1 MSSRRRASSKKR
13 PTVVFF
19 YMIGCPHCEVTRPAW
34 NDAKKKMKGKG
45 VDIVEKESK
54 DVTASDN
61 VSSFPTIVMKE
72 DGKEVKRI
80 DGSRTDANAIV
91 SELGVNGGGSR
102 GRRTYR
108 RSRKFRHRTLRNY
121 KAFA

>member
-1 MSSRRRASSKKR
+1 MSSRRRASRASKKR

-34 NDAKKKMKGKG
+34 NDAKKKMKGAK
-45 VDIVEKESK
+45 IEEKESK

-80 DGSRTDANAIV
+80 DGSRTDADAIV
-91 SELGVNGGGSR
+91 SELGVNGRSSG

-108 RSRKFRHRTLRNY
+108 RSRKLRHRTLRNY

>member
-34 NDAKKKMKGKG
+34 DDAKKKMKGAK
-45 VDIVEKESK
+45 IEERESK
-54 DVTASDN
+54 DVTAADN

-80 DGSRTDANAIV
+80 DGSRTQGGEIIK
-91 SELGVNGGGSR
+91 ELGLNGSSAG

>member
-1 MSSRRRASSKKR
+1 MSSRRRASKSKSK
-13 PTVVFF
+13 PTVIFF

-34 NDAKKKMKGKG
+34 NDAKKKMKGVK
-45 VDIVEKESK
+45 VEEKESK
-54 DVTASDN
+54 QVGSADN

-80 DGSRTDANAIV
+80 DGSRTESSAIL
-91 SELGVNGGGSR
+91 SELGLSGRSSG

-108 RSRKFRHRTLRNY
+108 RSRKLRHRTLRNY
-121 KAFA
+121 KALA